1 MRRAYYATISFMD
14 HQVGRV
20 LKALEDNGL
29 ADNTVGLLIGDQRER
44 VRSTLGMSPSIEM

>member
-1 MRRAYYATISFMD
+1 MRRAFYATVSFMD
-14 HQVGRV
+14 QQVGRV
-20 LKALEDNGL
+20 LAAVEENGL